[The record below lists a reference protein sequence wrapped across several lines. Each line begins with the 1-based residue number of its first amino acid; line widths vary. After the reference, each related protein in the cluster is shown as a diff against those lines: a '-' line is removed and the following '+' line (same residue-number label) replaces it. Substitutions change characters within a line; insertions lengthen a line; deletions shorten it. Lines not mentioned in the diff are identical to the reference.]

1 MPQRLKALK
10 KMVSALTS
18 SIVPMMNAFLILFI
32 IASICESRAAY
43 SAPGLRG
50 LTSALR
56 AADAIIGV
64 SLFGLQSPLE
74 FGRFEQAFVTMFHLT
89 TDGQWPSSISQYDE
103 DGGINWMCASFM
115 MSYIVIVNW
124 VVLQAR
130 HALPPP
136 GLASHANVAPQNAKP
151 RGDTRKRKITGW
163 TPGLLRF
170 LVHSRT
176 QTVWRNSR
184 AKYRG
189 LGHRLG
195 VGGRTGIDR
204 DE

>member
-1 MPQRLKALK
+1 MG
-10 KMVSALTS
+10 VSA
-18 SIVPMMNAFLILFI
+18 
-32 IASICESRAAY
+32 
-43 SAPGLRG
+43 
-50 LTSALR
+50 
-56 AADAIIGV
+56 
-64 SLFGLQSPLE
+64 FGLQAPDD
-74 FGRFEQAFVTMFHLT
+74 FGRFEQAFVTMFRLT
-89 TDGQWPSSISQYDE
+89 TDGQWPVSIPSYDE
-103 DGGINWMCASFM
+103 YGRVNWRCAAFM

-151 RGDTRKRKITGW
+151 RGDTRKQKITGW
-163 TPGLLRF
+163 TPGLLRP
-170 LVHSRT
+170 LVQSRT